1 MAEDQVSE
9 DAPRYEPPQIIEI
22 GVFAEMTKGQYS
34 RNRSDDGDAGGYF
47 PG

>member
-1 MAEDQVSE
+1 MDEEQ
-9 DAPRYEPPQIIEI
+9 APKSSLYEPPLITEV
-22 GVFAEMTKGQYS
+22 GDFAEVTQGQYS

>member
-1 MAEDQVSE
+1 MDEEQAVES
-9 DAPRYEPPQIIEI
+9 RSYEPPLITEV
-22 GVFAEMTKGQYS
+22 GDLAEVTQGQYS